1 MAVTAAVHLSW
12 LGPQGLREVAL
23 GCAAA
28 TRHTREALCAIDG
41 VKLMTTAPTLR
52 EFAVRTPLE
61 PERLVERLVEDGY
74 LAGVPIRAGFEGTEY
89 EGGLLVAATERRT
102 RSEIE
107 GFAAAFE
114 KAVR

>member
-1 MAVTAAVHLSW
+1 
-12 LGPQGLREVAL
+12 
-23 GCAAA
+23 
-28 TRHTREALCAIDG
+28 
-41 VKLMTTAPTLR
+41 MTTAPTLR
-52 EFAVRTPLE
+52 EFAIRTPLE